1 MKKVAIVGGGITGLT
16 AAHRLR
22 QNHVEVTLFESS
34 SRVGGVVR
42 TETSNGFLA
51 ETGPNSI
58 WLKEKRILSFFHE
71 LGLESEIIEAD
82 PNIRKRFIVREGR
95 PVEISSTPLSLLT
108 TPILSL
114 SGKFRLLQE
123 PFIKSGG
130 LSQDESLANFVR
142 RRIGKEAL
150 DYAIDP
156 IVSGIFAGDP
166 EKLSARF
173 AFPTLWNLEKKFG
186 SLVGGQLKRIKHSKS
201 TGNRMKRRS
210 VTFKKGIQSLTDAIR
225 ASLGDSIRLNSD
237 VNRLLSE
244 SNWRVLWSN
253 GKSGSCG
260 SEKFDAL
267 VLALPAY
274 KCSRLLFSDNA
285 VQPLSFL
292 KEIEYPPLAVQV
304 MGFERSKIK
313 HPLDGMGMLVP
324 AVEGLNILGTFFSST
339 AFPGRSPAGH
349 ATLTTF
355 IGGARNPNLGQNSS
369 TQLQSLVLQDLERLL
384 GVGGE
389 PVFSRSYLWNN
400 SIPQYNIG
408 YGKILAKISEF
419 ESSNSGIFLSGNY
432 RNGIA
437 LRQCINSG
445 LDTADKV
452 MSYLG

>member
-22 QNHVEVTLFESS
+22 QNHIEVTLFESS
-34 SRVGGVVR
+34 SRIGGVVR
-42 TETSNGFLA
+42 TEASNGFLA
-51 ETGPNSI
+51 EAGPNSI
-58 WLKEKRILSFFHE
+58 WLKEEKILSFFHE
-71 LGLESEIIEAD
+71 IGLKSEMVEAD
-82 PNIRKRFIVREGR
+82 PNIRKRFIVREGS
-95 PVEISSTPLSLLT
+95 PVEVSSTLLSLVT

-123 PFIKSGG
+123 PFIKSEDE
-130 LSQDESLANFVR
+130 SQDESLANFVR

-186 SLVGGQLKRIKHSKS
+186 SLVRGQLKRIKHSKA
-201 TGNRMKRRS
+201 TGKRMKRRS
-210 VTFKKGIQSLTDAIR
+210 VTFKKGIQSLTDAIGT
-225 ASLGDSIRLNSD
+225 SLGDSIRLNSD
-237 VNRLLSE
+237 VNHLLSD
-244 SNWRVLWSN
+244 SNWRISWSN
-253 GKSGSCG
+253 GKSGSSG

-285 VQPLSFL
+285 DQPLSFL

-304 MGFERSKIK
+304 MGFERSKIT

-355 IGGARNPNLGQNSS
+355 VGGARNPNLGQNSS
-369 TQLQSLVLQDLERLL
+369 TQLKSLVLQDLERLL
-384 GVGGE
+384 GVRGE

-408 YGKILAKISEF
+408 YGKILEKISEF
-419 ESSNSGIFLSGNY
+419 ESSNPGIFLSGNY

-445 LDTADKV
+445 LDAADKV